1 MDNVFILGAADPE
14 MNAIENLLALYDIR
28 FEYAQADG
36 KRVHPGNAYQ
46 ADQVILEVGETA
58 VLVECQPKAV
68 TFEDGFPAEV
78 IRIDH
83 HRPGDPGYGRKPAE
97 YWEASSIGQVFR
109 FLELAPS
116 REAKVIAAA
125 DHCLTAAYAGQCP
138 GIDPDGL
145 MEWRMRS
152 RAAFQ
157 ERPVEWVLVDVRAAM
172 EQIRTAPIIYLMPC
186 TGGID
191 DHEHQIYCGCPD
203 GMGFHPVTDLRGP
216 AIDELPEAAARMGRA
231 IMAGPLPCPDGRKKI
246 VLQSA
251 DPPTIKAWLAGG
263 GPADVIDRYGDPER
277 GFAGGYLK

>member
-1 MDNVFILGAADPE
+1 MDDIFILGAADPE
-14 MNAIENLLALYDIR
+14 MNTIENLLGSYDIR
-28 FEYAQADG
+28 FEYAQANG

-157 ERPVEWVLVDVRAAM
+157 KRPVEWVLVDVRAAM

-186 TGGID
+186 TGGGTY
-191 DHEHQIYCGCPD
+191 EHQTRCGCREA
-203 GMGFHPVTDLRGP
+203 GTGFYPVADLRGP
-216 AIDELPEAAARMGRA
+216 AISELPEAAARMGRA
-231 IMAGPLPCPDGRKKI
+231 ILAGPLNCPDGRKKI
-246 VLQSA
+246 ILQSA
-251 DPPTIKAWLAGG
+251 GVETIKAWLEGT
-263 GPADVIDRYGDPER
+263 GPDDVIDRYGDPER